1 MVLACNCGC
10 YVLSKLYWT
19 GRSSLSLSI
28 CVCTATHFT
37 KPLRGGEERFSAGR
51 MGRYIHTYL
60 LLQTTCCLLNLVFL
74 KRSRLLVSGK
84 KVGPLYWPNHPAIS
98 SNHAMPAARLA
109 LIRFQRC
116 SSSREDLLPIELTIF
131 GFKIRNWRWDC
142 LNCIALIYGASLLV
156 VTILWGDAMP

>member
-1 MVLACNCGC
+1 MFSQSCIGQVVHHSLC
-10 YVLSKLYWT
+10 
-19 GRSSLSLSI
+19 LSLS
-28 CVCTATHFT
+28 VRQPTLLNHWEE
-37 KPLRGGEERFSAGR
+37 EERFSASR

-74 KRSRLLVSGK
+74 KRSRLLVTGK
-84 KVGPLYWPNHPAIS
+84 KVGPFFWPNHPAIS
-98 SNHAMPAARLA
+98 SNHAMPAAWLA

-156 VTILWGDAMP
+156 VNYSLRWRDAIMEMAGCCA